1 MFLTIEINEKTL
13 QKEKLFVELESTN
26 SKTKKLIE
34 SALKDGSIVY
44 GAKKGGV
51 LKAVYILS
59 RKDVNNKKIAKLEKT
74 IISSEIDDT
83 LLKDFDEIVKDE
95 MKEKVI
101 FDEEFNEVEWKDEIM
116 APRKVKIDKY
126 DLTLGVL
133 LLFIGL
139 FIMILVKDF
148 WYLGLILILLST
160 TTGVKVIPKKKNK
173 SKKK

>member
-1 MFLTIEINEKTL
+1 
-13 QKEKLFVELESTN
+13 
-26 SKTKKLIE
+26 
-34 SALKDGSIVY
+34 
-44 GAKKGGV
+44 
-51 LKAVYILS
+51 
-59 RKDVNNKKIAKLEKT
+59 
-74 IISSEIDDT
+74 
-83 LLKDFDEIVKDE
+83 

-116 APRKVKIDKY
+116 APRKVKIDAY

-160 TTGVKVIPKKKNK
+160 TTGVKVI

>member
-13 QKEKLFVELESTN
+13 QKEKLFVELESAN

-95 MKEKVI
+95 
-101 FDEEFNEVEWKDEIM
+101 IM